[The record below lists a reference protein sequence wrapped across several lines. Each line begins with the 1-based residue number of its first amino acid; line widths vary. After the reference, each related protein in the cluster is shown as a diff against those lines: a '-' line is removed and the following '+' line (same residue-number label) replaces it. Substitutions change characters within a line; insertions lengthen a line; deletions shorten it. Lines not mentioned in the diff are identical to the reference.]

1 MGLVPID
8 KLETGMVL
16 ASDVQDST
24 GRLLL
29 GSGIELTRK
38 HLVIF
43 RTWGV
48 EEADIAGID
57 NIDCST
63 PLPPEITQSQLE
75 EAEQALSTLFSRA
88 NTDHH
93 AIRELLR
100 LAAIG
105 KILHGQH

>member
-1 MGLVPID
+1 MGMVPID

-29 GSGIELTRK
+29 GSGIELTQK

-48 EEADIAGID
+48 EEADITGID
-57 NIDCST
+57 DIDRST
-63 PLPPEITQSQLE
+63 PLPAEITKSQLE
-75 EAEQALSTLFSRA
+75 EAEQSLSLLFSHA
-88 NTDHH
+88 NTDHP

-100 LAAIG
+100 LAAIDR
-105 KILHGQH
+105 ILHGQP

>member
-1 MGLVPID
+1 MGMVPID
-8 KLETGMVL
+8 NLETGMTL
-16 ASDVQDST
+16 ASDVKDST

-29 GSGIELTRK
+29 GEGTELTQK
-38 HLVIF
+38 HLMIF

-57 NIDCST
+57 DVDRSVQ
-63 PLPPEITQSQLE
+63 LPAEITQGQLE
-75 EAEQALSTLFSRA
+75 EAEQDLAPLFRHA
-88 NTDHH
+88 GLNHP

-105 KILHGQH
+105 RILHGPH

>member
-1 MGLVPID
+1 MGMVPID
-8 KLETGMVL
+8 NLEIGMIL
-16 ASDVQDST
+16 ASNVQDST

-29 GSGIELTRK
+29 GSGTELTQK

-57 NIDCST
+57 SVDRSVQ
-63 PLPPEITQSQLE
+63 LPEEITQGQLE
-75 EAEQALSTLFSRA
+75 EAEQELVPLF
-88 NTDHH
+88 HH
-93 AIRELLR
+93 AGLNHPAVRELLR

-105 KILHGQH
+105 RILHGHH

>member
-1 MGLVPID
+1 MGMVPID

-16 ASDVQDST
+16 AADVQDST

-29 GSGIELTRK
+29 GSGIELTQK

-48 EEADIAGID
+48 EEADIAGVD
-57 NIDCST
+57 SVDCSV
-63 PLPPEITQSQLE
+63 PLPPEITRSQLE
-75 EAEQALSTLFSRA
+75 ETEQSLFPLFSHA
-88 NTDHH
+88 NTNHP

-100 LAAIG
+100 LAAIST
-105 KILHGQH
+105 ILHGPR